1 MKRFLLFLIR
11 FYRRAISP
19 YRPPCCRFIP
29 TCSQY
34 ALEAIEKYGAV
45 KGGWLAFKRMPLL
58 VVKKDSTREYF
69 DRSKLL
75 SGIIKSC
82 QKRPITLMQMEQIV
96 NEIEAELRNSLSNE
110 ISSQHIG
117 VLVMDKLKALDDVA
131 YVRFASVYRDFKD
144 LDTFMHELE
153 ELRKQKCSTKAGEG
167 DNT

>member
-1 MKRFLLFLIR
+1 MRCPFCQCADTKVTDSRATDDGKAIRRRRECLACQNRFTT
-11 FYRRAISP
+11 YETVETP
-19 YRPPCCRFIP
+19 
-29 TCSQY
+29 
-34 ALEAIEKYGAV
+34 
-45 KGGWLAFKRMPLL
+45 PLL

-82 QKRPITLMQMEQIV
+82 QKRPITLTQMEQIV

>member
-1 MKRFLLFLIR
+1 MSGLLIYSRPAEDNRSIRRRRECLACQNRFTT
-11 FYRRAISP
+11 YETVETP
-19 YRPPCCRFIP
+19 
-29 TCSQY
+29 
-34 ALEAIEKYGAV
+34 
-45 KGGWLAFKRMPLL
+45 PLL

-82 QKRPITLMQMEQIV
+82 QKRPITLTQMEQIV

-153 ELRKQKCSTKAGEG
+153 ELRKQKTMTQADDEDKI
-167 DNT
+167 

>member
-1 MKRFLLFLIR
+1 MV
-11 FYRRAISP
+11 RA
-19 YRPPCCRFIP
+19 
-29 TCSQY
+29 
-34 ALEAIEKYGAV
+34 V
-45 KGGWLAFKRMPLL
+45 
-58 VVKKDSTREYF
+58 
-69 DRSKLL
+69 
-75 SGIIKSC
+75 
-82 QKRPITLMQMEQIV
+82 LMQMEQIV